1 MANVGKILILG
12 PGPVIVG
19 RSTEYDFACVQ
30 ALKAFK
36 EEGVETI
43 LVNSSPSSVMTE
55 PDLAD
60 IVYIEPLESERIKKI
75 IRKERPSAIIPVF
88 GGDMALDITL
98 SLMRSGF
105 LDDNGVC
112 VLGTDAKMI
121 HSVKD
126 RQAFAD
132 VLAEIGEPGVK
143 SAVVTNAEAAA
154 DFAEDIG
161 YPVMVSPAYTLGGHD
176 KKVCYNRSQLLE
188 LAEEALDISL
198 IHQILVEKCISGWK
212 EIEYVVMRDCAGNT
226 MSVCS
231 MENVDPVGINAGDS
245 IIVSPAQTLS
255 DQEAVSLRASAANL
269 AGHLR
274 VTGVC
279 NVRFAL
285 RPDGGEYAVLEA
297 DPCFR
302 RASALASKVT
312 GYPVPCV
319 TAHLILGR
327 SLDQVKTGF
336 TDFSTA
342 FSEPAVDYCAVKMPK
357 WSFGKFKSGADKLGT
372 AMKATGEAMAIG
384 TDFESAFMKALR
396 SVDASLLVPAV
407 PKFKAMENE
416 ELIEAIKASDDERIF
431 AVLEALSRDIP
442 MAAIHE
448 ITMIDEWF
456 LVKMKNIASIARA
469 LANHPSPEE
478 IEAARM
484 AGYTRRGIEELTG
497 SPCEIPSNSFKT
509 VDTCAAE
516 FDTDSHYY
524 YSTAD
529 EQNEAEE
536 SDCVLVIGAGAVTV
550 GSGAELDCCTAE
562 CIHSLRRSGLK
573 TAVVNNNSGAVST
586 DPRGSDLLFVSP
598 VTPDDISDIITAV
611 RPKKAIVQFGG
622 KNGYSVCETLRRGGV
637 KILGADDA
645 VFAKTK
651 DLERFYAYLD
661 TLDIPHAPVVWVKS
675 AQEAE
680 DAAREIGYPV
690 FIQGGGDS
698 VLAYRSEEIRENFDL
713 LLERSGEE
721 VLPVR
726 GYYIGSGLDM
736 DVLCDGT
743 DCLVPGITEQIERAG
758 IHSGDS
764 ISVYPAVALSDTIRL
779 QAYELARKLALA
791 LGVKGMI
798 NVRFVCYDSKLYLT
812 RASVNNWR
820 NVPFITR
827 VTGLPVVDIAVQ
839 CMLGKKLANMN
850 YGTGIFGGAGLYGV
864 RVPVFSFDR
873 VEGLDTQLG
882 LEMKS
887 TGEALGIAD
896 NFEDALLKGLAAS
909 GMRIRHSGG
918 VFISVRDNDKQEAV
932 RLADAFA
939 QLGFDIYATAGT
951 ARMLNSNF
959 VPASAVRKIHEGSP
973 NTLDLLSGNK
983 IVYVISTSAKGR
995 SSLIDDVK
1003 IRRRAVE
1010 RQIPTFTSLD
1020 TANALVRCLKQNRVL
1035 NDTDV
1040 IDLHTIKNN

>member
-1 MANVGKILILG
+1 MTNVGKILVLG

-30 ALKAFK
+30 ALRAFR
-36 EEGVETI
+36 EAGAHTV

-55 PDLAD
+55 PDQAD
-60 IVYIEPLESERIKKI
+60 EVYIEPLESERIKKI
-75 IRKERPSAIIPVF
+75 IHRERPTAILPVF
-88 GGDMALDITL
+88 GGDQALEITL

-105 LDDNGVC
+105 LEENGVA
-112 VLGTDAKMI
+112 VLGIDSKMI

-126 RQAFAD
+126 RQAFAN
-132 VLAEIGEPGVK
+132 VLEEIGEPGVK
-143 SAVVTNAEAAA
+143 ASVFTGPEAAL

-176 KKVCYNRSQLLE
+176 KKVCYNRDQLLALAQEE
-188 LAEEALDISL
+188 LEISL
-198 IHQILVEKCISGWK
+198 IHQVLVEKCISGWK
-212 EIEYVVMRDCAGNT
+212 EIEYVVLRDCDGNV

-255 DQEAVSLRASAANL
+255 DREAVSLRASAVRL
-269 AGHLR
+269 ADHLR

-312 GYPVPCV
+312 GYPIPRV
-319 TAHLILGR
+319 TAELILGLP
-327 SLDQVKTGF
+327 LDKIKTGF
-336 TDFSTA
+336 TDFTTA
-342 FSEPAVDYCAVKMPK
+342 ISEPAVDYCAVKMPK
-357 WSFGKFKSGADKLGT
+357 WSFGRFKSGADKLGT
-372 AMKATGEAMAIG
+372 SMKATGEAMAIG
-384 TDFESAFMKALR
+384 TNFESAFMKALR
-396 SVDASLLVPAV
+396 SVDPSLLVPSV
-407 PKFKAMENE
+407 PKFGALTNE
-416 ELIEAIKASDDERIF
+416 EVLEAIKASDDDRIF
-431 AVLEALSRDIP
+431 AVLEALSRGISL
-442 MAAIHE
+442 AAIHE

-456 LVKMKNIASIARA
+456 LVKMKNITDVARK
-469 LANHPSPEE
+469 LAESPSETVLF
-478 IEAARM
+478 AARN
-484 AGYTRRGIEELTG
+484 AGFTPTAIEKLSG
-497 SPCEIPSNSFKT
+497 RACACAPAAFKA
-509 VDTCAAE
+509 VDACAAE
-516 FDTDSHYY
+516 FETNSHYY

-529 EQNEAEE
+529 TENEV
-536 SDCVLVIGAGAVTV
+536 SPMDCVLVIGAGAVTV

-562 CIHSLRRSGLK
+562 CVRSLRSVGLH

-586 DPRGSDLLFVSP
+586 DPGASDLLFVSP
-598 VTPDDISDIITAV
+598 VTPDDLSDIITSLHPS
-611 RPKKAIVQFGG
+611 RAIVQFGG
-622 KNGYSVCETLRRGGV
+622 KNGYAVCDTLRRSGV
-637 KILGADDA
+637 EILGADDA

-661 TLDIPHAPVVWVKS
+661 TLDIPHAPVRWVRS

-698 VLAYRSEEIRENFDL
+698 VLAYRGEEIRENFDFL
-713 LLERSGEE
+713 MERSGGE

-736 DVLCDGT
+736 DVISDGK

-764 ISVYPAVALSDTIRL
+764 ISVYPAVALEDSVRE
-779 QAYELARKLALA
+779 QAYALARKLTLS
-791 LGVKGMI
+791 LGIKGII
-798 NVRFVCYDSKLYLT
+798 NIRFVLYDNRLYLT

-827 VTGLPVVDIAVQ
+827 VTGLPVVDIAVR
-839 CMLGKKLANMN
+839 CMLGEKLVNMN
-850 YGTGIFGGAGLYGV
+850 YGTGIFKGNGLYGV

-873 VEGLDTQLG
+873 VAGLDTQLG

-896 NFEDALLKGLAAS
+896 NFEDALLKGLSAS

-932 RLADAFA
+932 KLADAFS

-951 ARMLNSNF
+951 ARILNSNF
-959 VPASAVRKIHEGSP
+959 VPANAVRKIHEGSP
-973 NTLDLLSGNK
+973 NTLDFLSGNK

-1020 TANALVRCLKQNRVL
+1020 TANALVRCLKRNRML
-1035 NDTDV
+1035 NDTEI
-1040 IDLHTIKNN
+1040 IDLNTINKD